1 MTNNSP
7 TLIENKS
14 QLIKYFT
21 DGIKENNQLR
31 IGVEHE
37 KFLFNKK
44 DLKRID
50 YEKIKK
56 VFELLKNNGWEL
68 QYEKDKIIGL
78 KRENQK
84 ITTEP
89 GFQYELSGAPFKNI
103 HLVCSENSSHFDE
116 LKEVF
121 SSASITTSS
130 IAYDPFNK
138 LIEIPKSPKERYKI
152 MTSEMPKG
160 GKLSLD
166 MMYKTAGIQ
175 INYDYTSEEDFE
187 KKFKIGNYLAPLTIA
202 LFANSPFNEN
212 KLSGFLSY
220 RGKVWQETNR
230 GGIMPITFEKLNFE
244 KYIDYAI
251 NYPILFLKKKGK
263 YFSPNGQT
271 FKDFLDGSLNFLKGE
286 KPSLEDFENHLGTIF
301 TEIRLKQV
309 IEFRSLDTCNF
320 GCICNGPSFFTGLIY
335 GSLDE
340 TYEIIKNW
348 KKEEVME
355 AYLNA
360 PKQGLNTLL
369 NNRKLIDWGKI
380 FFDLAKKGLE
390 KRNELNKSEKNE
402 TIYLKNIELIIDK
415 HFFHEIGGFSY
426 YLNKSQTSYY
436 GVEIARGLN
445 TPDIHGTILLTWLI
459 AMIYDINNPSQD
471 KWKII
476 KP

>member
-1 MTNNSP
+1 MNNNSIA
-7 TLIENKS
+7 TIENKS
-14 QLIKYFT
+14 QLIQYFI
-21 DGIKENNQLR
+21 DGIKKNNNQR

-37 KFLFNKK
+37 KFLFNKS

-50 YEKIKK
+50 YEKLKK
-56 VFELLKNNGWEL
+56 VFEILKDKGWKIE
-68 QYEKDKIIGL
+68 YEKEKQIGL
-78 KRENQK
+78 RKENQK

-89 GFQYELSGAPFKNI
+89 GFQYELSGAPYKNI
-103 HLVCSENSSHFDE
+103 HLVCSENSSHFSE
-116 LKEVF
+116 LKEVLN
-121 SSASITTSS
+121 SVSIITSS

-138 LIEIPKSPKERYKI
+138 LVEIPKSPKERYKI

-230 GGIMPITFEKLNFE
+230 GGIMPITFENINFE
-244 KYIDYAI
+244 KYIDHAI

-263 YFSPNGQT
+263 YYSPNGQS
-271 FKDFLDGSLNFLKGE
+271 FNDFLNGNLSFLNGE
-286 KPSLEDFENHLGTIF
+286 KPNLQDFENHLGTIF

-340 TYEIIKNW
+340 TYEIIKDW
-348 KKEEVME
+348 KKEDVME

-360 PKQGLNTLL
+360 PKHGLNTLL
-369 NNRKLIDWGKI
+369 NNKKLIDWGKM
-380 FFDLAKKGLE
+380 FLDLSKKGLE
-390 KRNELNKSEKNE
+390 KRNELNKSGKNE
-402 TIYLKNIELIIDK
+402 TIYLKHIEEIIKNKKNRAEMLIEQYNKTKNLNFLVNHD
-415 HFFHEIGGFSY
+415 ENFSY
-426 YLNKSQTSYY
+426 S
-436 GVEIARGLN
+436 GF
-445 TPDIHGTILLTWLI
+445 
-459 AMIYDINNPSQD
+459 
-471 KWKII
+471 
-476 KP
+476 

>member
-1 MTNNSP
+1 MSNYIQNKND
-7 TLIENKS
+7 LI
-14 QLIKYFT
+14 QYFVE
-21 DGIKENNQLR
+21 GIKKDDQLR

-44 DLKRID
+44 NLKRID
-50 YEKIKK
+50 YDQIKK
-56 VFELLKNNGWEL
+56 VFEILKDQGWKLEF
-68 QYEKDKIIGL
+68 EKEKVVGL
-78 KRENQK
+78 KRKNQK

-103 HLVCSENSSHFDE
+103 HSVCSENRTHFDE
-116 LKEVF
+116 LKDIF
-121 SSASITTSS
+121 KSINITTSS

-138 LIEIPKSPKERYKI
+138 LSEIPKSPKERYKI
-152 MTSEMPKG
+152 MTAEMPKG

-187 KKFKIGNYLAPLTIA
+187 KKIKIGNYLAPLTIA
-202 LFANSPFNEN
+202 LFANSPFIEN
-212 KLSGFLSY
+212 KFSGYLSY

-230 GGIMPITFEKLNFE
+230 GGIMPIAFENVNFE
-244 KYIDYAI
+244 KYIDHAI
-251 NYPILFLKKKGK
+251 NYPILFLKKDGK
-263 YFSPNGQT
+263 YHPPNGQT
-271 FKDFLDGSLNFLKGE
+271 FNDFLNGNLSFLNGIKPNLK
-286 KPSLEDFENHLGTIF
+286 DFENHLGTIF
-301 TEIRLKQV
+301 TEVRVKQI

-369 NNRKLIDWGKI
+369 NNKKLIDWGKI
-380 FFDLAKKGLE
+380 FLDLSKRGLE
-390 KRNELNKSEKNE
+390 KRNELNKSGKNE
-402 TIYLKNIELIIDK
+402 TIYLKHIEDIIKNKKTRADMLVDQLNK
-415 HFFHEIGGFSY
+415 TKNLNFLVNHDENFSY
-426 YLNKSQTSYY
+426 S
-436 GVEIARGLN
+436 GF
-445 TPDIHGTILLTWLI
+445 
-459 AMIYDINNPSQD
+459 
-471 KWKII
+471 
-476 KP
+476 

>member
-1 MTNNSP
+1 MSNNSSE
-7 TLIENKS
+7 IIKNKS
-14 QLIKYFT
+14 QLIEYFI
-21 DGIKENNQLR
+21 DGIKKENNQK

-50 YEKIKK
+50 YNQLKQVFKILENRDWKP
-56 VFELLKNNGWEL
+56 E
-68 QYEKDKIIGL
+68 YEKDKIIGL

-103 HLVCSENSSHFDE
+103 HSVCSENSSHFNE

-121 SSASITTSS
+121 NSSSIATSS

-138 LIEIPKSPKERYKI
+138 LIDVPKSPKERYKI
-152 MTSEMPKG
+152 MTFEMPKG

-175 INYDYTSEEDFE
+175 INYDYTSEENFE

-212 KLSGFLSY
+212 KFSGFLSY
-220 RGKVWQETNR
+220 RSKVWQETSR
-230 GGIMPITFEKLNFE
+230 GGIMPIAFEKVNFE
-244 KYIDYAI
+244 KYMDHAI
-251 NYPILFLKKKGK
+251 NYPILFLKKNGK
-263 YFSPNGQT
+263 YYSPNGQT
-271 FKDFLDGSLNFLKGE
+271 FKDFLNGNLIFLKGE
-286 KPSLEDFENHLGTIF
+286 KPTLEDFENHLGTIF

-309 IEFRSLDTCNF
+309 VEFRSLDTCNF
-320 GCICNGPSFFTGLIY
+320 SCICNGPSFFTGLIY

-355 AYLNA
+355 AYLNS

-369 NNRKLIDWGKI
+369 QDKKLVDWAKI
-380 FFDLAKKGLE
+380 FLDLSKKGLE
-390 KRNELNKSEKNE
+390 KRNELNKSGKNE
-402 TIYLKNIELIIDK
+402 TIYLKHIEEIISNKKTRAEMLIDHYNK
-415 HFFHEIGGFSY
+415 TKKLDFLVNHDENFSY
-426 YLNKSQTSYY
+426 S
-436 GVEIARGLN
+436 GL
-445 TPDIHGTILLTWLI
+445 
-459 AMIYDINNPSQD
+459 
-471 KWKII
+471 
-476 KP
+476 

>member
-1 MTNNSP
+1 MNNNS
-7 TLIENKS
+7 IASIDNRS
-14 QLIKYFT
+14 QLVQYFV
-21 DGIKENNQLR
+21 DGIKKESHQR
-31 IGVEHE
+31 VGVEHE
-37 KFLFNKK
+37 KFLFNQK

-50 YEKIKK
+50 YKKIKQ
-56 VFELLKNNGWEL
+56 VFESLKKKGWEL
-68 QYEKDKIIGL
+68 EYEKDKVIGL
-78 KRENQK
+78 RRKNQK

-103 HLVCSENSSHFDE
+103 HSVCSENNSHFNE
-116 LKEVF
+116 LKEVL

-138 LIEIPKSPKERYKI
+138 IIDIPKSPKERYKI

-175 INYDYTSEEDFE
+175 INYDYTSEKDFE
-187 KKFKIGNYLAPLTIA
+187 KKFKVGNYLAPLTIA

-230 GGIMPITFEKLNFE
+230 GGIMPIAFEKVNFE
-244 KYIDYAI
+244 KYIDHTI
-251 NYPILFLKKKGK
+251 NYPILFLKKKEK

-271 FKDFLDGSLNFLKGE
+271 FNDFLNGNLTFLNEE
-286 KPSLEDFENHLGTIF
+286 KPTLQDFENHLGTIF

-348 KKEEVME
+348 KKEDVME
-355 AYLNA
+355 AYLKA

-369 NNRKLIDWGKI
+369 NNKRLIDWGKI
-380 FFDLAKKGLE
+380 FLDLSKKGLE
-390 KRNELNKSEKNE
+390 KRNELNKNGKNE
-402 TIYLKNIELIIDK
+402 TIYLKHIEEIIKNKKTRAEILIDQFNK
-415 HFFHEIGGFSY
+415 TKNLKFLVSHDENFSY
-426 YLNKSQTSYY
+426 T
-436 GVEIARGLN
+436 GF
-445 TPDIHGTILLTWLI
+445 
-459 AMIYDINNPSQD
+459 
-471 KWKII
+471 
-476 KP
+476 

>member
-1 MTNNSP
+1 MSNNSI
-7 TLIENKS
+7 TTIENKS
-14 QLIKYFT
+14 HLIQYFI
-21 DGIKENNQLR
+21 DGIKKNNNQR

-37 KFLFNKK
+37 KFLFSKS

-50 YEKIKK
+50 YNQLNQ
-56 VFELLKNNGWEL
+56 VFEILKNKGWKPE
-68 QYEKDKIIGL
+68 YEKDKIIGL

-103 HLVCSENSSHFDE
+103 HSVCSENSSHFNE

-121 SSASITTSS
+121 KSSSIITSS

-138 LIEIPKSPKERYKI
+138 LINIPKSPKERYKI

-220 RGKVWQETNR
+220 RGKVWQETHR
-230 GGIMPITFEKLNFE
+230 GGIMPISFEKVNFE
-244 KYIDYAI
+244 KYIDHAI
-251 NYPILFLKKKGK
+251 NYPILFLKKNEK
-263 YFSPNGQT
+263 YYSPNGQT
-271 FKDFLDGSLNFLKGE
+271 FYDYLKGNLSFLKGE
-286 KPSLEDFENHLGTIF
+286 KPTLKDFENHLGTIF
-301 TEIRLKQV
+301 TEIRLKKV

-340 TYEIIKNW
+340 TYEIIKSW
-348 KKEEVME
+348 KKEEVMK

-369 NNRKLIDWGKI
+369 NNKKLFDWAKI
-380 FFDLAKKGLE
+380 FLDLSKKGLE
-390 KRNELNKSEKNE
+390 KRNELNKSGKNE
-402 TIYLKNIELIIDK
+402 TIYLRHIEEIIENKKTRAEMLIEQFKKTKNLNFLVNHDEN
-415 HFFHEIGGFSY
+415 FSY
-426 YLNKSQTSYY
+426 T
-436 GVEIARGLN
+436 GF
-445 TPDIHGTILLTWLI
+445 
-459 AMIYDINNPSQD
+459 
-471 KWKII
+471 
-476 KP
+476 

>member
-1 MTNNSP
+1 MTNKSNSF
-7 TLIENKS
+7 IENKT
-14 QLIKYFT
+14 QLIQYFK
-21 DGIKENNQLR
+21 DGIKKDTDLR

-37 KFLFNKK
+37 KFLFNKT
-44 DLKRID
+44 DLKRINYD
-50 YEKIKK
+50 QIKK
-56 VFELLKNNGWEL
+56 IFEILKEKGWEPQL
-68 QYEKDKIIGL
+68 ERDKLIGL
-78 KRENQK
+78 KRQNQK

-103 HLVCSENSSHFDE
+103 HSVCSENSSHFNE

-121 SSASITTSS
+121 KSTNITTSS

-138 LIEIPKSPKERYKI
+138 LTDIPKSPKERYTI
-152 MTSEMPKG
+152 MTSEMPKS

-175 INYDYTSEEDFE
+175 INYDYISEEDFK

-220 RGKVWQETNR
+220 RGKVWQETYR
-230 GGIMPITFEKLNFE
+230 GGIMPITFENVNFE
-244 KYIDYAI
+244 KYIDHAI
-251 NYPILFLKKKGK
+251 NYPILFLKKNGK
-263 YFSPNGQT
+263 YYSPNGQT
-271 FKDFLDGSLNFLKGE
+271 FRDFLNGNLIFLKGE
-286 KPSLEDFENHLGTIF
+286 KPTLEDFENHLGTIF

-335 GSLDE
+335 GSLEE

-369 NNRKLIDWGKI
+369 KNKKLIDWAKI
-380 FFDLAKKGLE
+380 FLNLSKKGLE
-390 KRNELNKSEKNE
+390 KRNELNKSGKNE
-402 TIYLKNIELIIDK
+402 TIYLKHIEEIISNKKTRAEMLIEQYNKTKKLDFLINHD
-415 HFFHEIGGFSY
+415 ENFSY
-426 YLNKSQTSYY
+426 S
-436 GVEIARGLN
+436 GF
-445 TPDIHGTILLTWLI
+445 
-459 AMIYDINNPSQD
+459 
-471 KWKII
+471 
-476 KP
+476 

>member
-1 MTNNSP
+1 MTDKSNSF
-7 TLIENKS
+7 IENKT
-14 QLIKYFT
+14 QLIQYFK
-21 DGIKENNQLR
+21 DGIKKDTDLR

-37 KFLFNKK
+37 KFLFNKT
-44 DLKRID
+44 DLKRINYD
-50 YEKIKK
+50 QIKK
-56 VFELLKNNGWEL
+56 IFEILKEKGWEPQL
-68 QYEKDKIIGL
+68 EKDKLIGL
-78 KRENQK
+78 KRQNQK

-103 HLVCSENSSHFDE
+103 HSVCSENSSHFNE

-121 SSASITTSS
+121 KSTNITTSS
-130 IAYDPFNK
+130 IAYDPFNQ
-138 LIEIPKSPKERYKI
+138 LTDIPKNPKERYTI
-152 MTSEMPKG
+152 MTAEMPKG

-220 RGKVWQETNR
+220 RGKVWQETIR
-230 GGIMPITFEKLNFE
+230 GGIMPITFENVNFE
-244 KYIDYAI
+244 KYIDHAI
-251 NYPILFLKKKGK
+251 NYPILFLKKNGK
-263 YFSPNGQT
+263 YYSPNGQT
-271 FKDFLDGSLNFLKGE
+271 FRDFLNGNLSFLKGE
-286 KPSLEDFENHLGTIF
+286 KPTLEDFENHLGTIF

-348 KKEEVME
+348 KKEEVMD
-355 AYLNA
+355 AYLNT

-369 NNRKLIDWGKI
+369 KNKKLIDWAKI
-380 FFDLAKKGLE
+380 FLDISKKGLD
-390 KRNELNKSEKNE
+390 KRNELNKSGKNE
-402 TIYLKNIELIIDK
+402 TIYLKHIEEIISNKKTRAEMLIEHYNKTKKLDFLINHD
-415 HFFHEIGGFSY
+415 ENFSY
-426 YLNKSQTSYY
+426 S
-436 GVEIARGLN
+436 GF
-445 TPDIHGTILLTWLI
+445 
-459 AMIYDINNPSQD
+459 
-471 KWKII
+471 
-476 KP
+476 

>member
-1 MTNNSP
+1 MNKFLVDTVDSKDK
-7 TLIENKS
+7 LI
-14 QLIKYFT
+14 QYFRK
-21 DGIKENNQLR
+21 GIKKDNELR

-37 KFLFNKK
+37 KFLFNKS
-44 DLKRID
+44 DLKRVD
-50 YEKIKK
+50 YNQIKK
-56 VFELLKNNGWEL
+56 VFENLKNNGWEPE
-68 QYEKDKIIGL
+68 YEKDRIIGL

-103 HLVCSENSSHFDE
+103 HLVCLENSSHFNE
-116 LKEVF
+116 LKEIF
-121 SSASITTSS
+121 SSTSITTSS

-138 LIEIPKSPKERYKI
+138 LADIPKSTKERYEI
-152 MTSEMPKG
+152 MTAEMPKG

-175 INYDYTSEEDFE
+175 INYDYVSEKDFE

-230 GGIMPITFEKLNFE
+230 GGIMSITFEDVNFE

-251 NYPILFLKKKGK
+251 NYPILFLKKNGK
-263 YFSPNGQT
+263 YHPPNGQT
-271 FKDFLDGSLNFLKGE
+271 FRDFLNGNLSFLKGE
-286 KPSLEDFENHLGTIF
+286 KPTLEDFENHLGTIF

-348 KKEEVME
+348 KKEDVME

-360 PKQGLNTLL
+360 PKQGLNTVIK
-369 NNRKLIDWGKI
+369 NKKLIDWAKI
-380 FFDLAKKGLE
+380 FLNLSKKGLD
-390 KRNELNKSEKNE
+390 KRNELNQSGKNE
-402 TIYLKNIELIIDK
+402 TIYLKHIEEIIENKKTRAEMLIEQFNKTNNLSFLVNND
-415 HFFHEIGGFSY
+415 ENFSY
-426 YLNKSQTSYY
+426 S
-436 GVEIARGLN
+436 GF
-445 TPDIHGTILLTWLI
+445 
-459 AMIYDINNPSQD
+459 
-471 KWKII
+471 
-476 KP
+476 

>member
-1 MTNNSP
+1 MNNNSIA
-7 TLIENKS
+7 TIQNRS
-14 QLIKYFT
+14 QLVQYFF
-21 DGIKENNQLR
+21 DGIKKDSNQR

-37 KFLFNKK
+37 KFLFNKS

-50 YEKIKK
+50 YEKLKK
-56 VFELLKNNGWEL
+56 VFDILKDKGWEIE
-68 QYEKDKIIGL
+68 YEKDKQIGL
-78 KRENQK
+78 RKENQK

-89 GFQYELSGAPFKNI
+89 GFQYELSGSPFKNI
-103 HLVCSENSSHFDE
+103 HSVCSENNSHFNE

-121 SSASITTSS
+121 SLASITTSS

-138 LIEIPKSPKERYKI
+138 LIDIPKSPKERYKI

-202 LFANSPFNEN
+202 LFANSPFNE
-212 KLSGFLSY
+212 KKFSGFLSY
-220 RGKVWQETNR
+220 RGKVWQETSR
-230 GGIMPITFEKLNFE
+230 GGIMPITFEKVNFE
-244 KYIDYAI
+244 KYIDHAI

-263 YFSPNGQT
+263 YYSPNGQT
-271 FKDFLDGSLNFLKGE
+271 FNDFLNGNLNFLKGE
-286 KPSLEDFENHLGTIF
+286 KPTLEDFENHLGTIF

-340 TYEIIKNW
+340 TYEIIKDW

-369 NNRKLIDWGKI
+369 HNKKLIDWGKK
-380 FFDLAKKGLE
+380 FLDLSKKGLE
-390 KRNELNKSEKNE
+390 KRNELNKSGKNE
-402 TIYLKNIELIIDK
+402 TIYLKHIEEIIKNKKTRAEMLIEQFNKTKNLNFLVNHD
-415 HFFHEIGGFSY
+415 ENFSY
-426 YLNKSQTSYY
+426 S
-436 GVEIARGLN
+436 GF
-445 TPDIHGTILLTWLI
+445 
-459 AMIYDINNPSQD
+459 
-471 KWKII
+471 
-476 KP
+476 

>member
-1 MTNNSP
+1 MSKYIQNKNN
-7 TLIENKS
+7 LI
-14 QLIKYFT
+14 QYFVE
-21 DGIKENNQLR
+21 GIKKNDQLR

-50 YEKIKK
+50 YDQIKK
-56 VFELLKNNGWEL
+56 AFEILKDQGWKLEF
-68 QYEKDKIIGL
+68 EKEKVVGL
-78 KRENQK
+78 KRKNQK

-103 HLVCSENSSHFDE
+103 HSVCSENSTHFNE
-116 LKEVF
+116 LKDVLK
-121 SSASITTSS
+121 SIDITTSS

-138 LIEIPKSPKERYKI
+138 LTEIPKSPKERYKI

-160 GKLSLD
+160 GELSLD

-212 KLSGFLSY
+212 KLSGYLSY
-220 RGKVWQETNR
+220 RGEVWQKTNR
-230 GGIMPITFEKLNFE
+230 GGIMPITFEKVNFE
-244 KYIDYAI
+244 KYIDHAI

-263 YFSPNGQT
+263 YYSPNGQT
-271 FKDFLDGSLNFLKGE
+271 FNDFLNGNLNFLKGE
-286 KPSLEDFENHLGTIF
+286 KPTLEDFESHLGTIF

-335 GSLDE
+335 GALDE
-340 TYEIIKNW
+340 TYEIIENW

-360 PKQGLNTLL
+360 PKQGLNTLF
-369 NNRKLIDWGKI
+369 NNKKLIDWGKI
-380 FFDLAKKGLE
+380 FLDLSKRGLE
-390 KRNELNKSEKNE
+390 KRNELNKSGKNE
-402 TIYLKNIELIIDK
+402 TIYLRHIEEIIKNKKTRAEMLIEQFKKTK
-415 HFFHEIGGFSY
+415 HLNFLVNHDENFSY
-426 YLNKSQTSYY
+426 S
-436 GVEIARGLN
+436 GF
-445 TPDIHGTILLTWLI
+445 
-459 AMIYDINNPSQD
+459 
-471 KWKII
+471 
-476 KP
+476 

>member
-1 MTNNSP
+1 MTNKSNSF
-7 TLIENKS
+7 IENRN
-14 QLIKYFT
+14 QLIQYFK
-21 DGIKENNQLR
+21 DGIKKDTDLR

-37 KFLFNKK
+37 KFLFNKT
-44 DLKRID
+44 DLKRINYD
-50 YEKIKK
+50 QIKK
-56 VFELLKNNGWEL
+56 IFEILKEKGWEPQL
-68 QYEKDKIIGL
+68 ERDKLIGL
-78 KRENQK
+78 KRQNQK

-103 HLVCSENSSHFDE
+103 HSVCSENSSHFNE

-121 SSASITTSS
+121 KSINITTSS

-138 LIEIPKSPKERYKI
+138 LTDIPKSPKERYTI

-175 INYDYTSEEDFE
+175 INYDYISEEDFE

-230 GGIMPITFEKLNFE
+230 GGIMPITFENVNFE
-244 KYIDYAI
+244 KYIDHAI
-251 NYPILFLKKKGK
+251 NYPILFLKKNGK
-263 YFSPNGQT
+263 YYSPNGQT
-271 FKDFLDGSLNFLKGE
+271 FRDFLNGNLIFLKGE
-286 KPSLEDFENHLGTIF
+286 KPTLEDFENHLGTIF

-335 GSLDE
+335 GSLEE
-340 TYEIIKNW
+340 TYEILKNW

-369 NNRKLIDWGKI
+369 KNKKLIDWAKI
-380 FFDLAKKGLE
+380 FLNLSKKGLE
-390 KRNELNKSEKNE
+390 KRNELNKSGKNE
-402 TIYLKNIELIIDK
+402 TIYLKHIEEIISNKKTRAEMLIEQYNKTKKLEFLINHD
-415 HFFHEIGGFSY
+415 ENFSY
-426 YLNKSQTSYY
+426 S
-436 GVEIARGLN
+436 GF
-445 TPDIHGTILLTWLI
+445 
-459 AMIYDINNPSQD
+459 
-471 KWKII
+471 
-476 KP
+476 

>member
-1 MTNNSP
+1 MTNKSSS
-7 TLIENKS
+7 LIENKS
-14 QLIKYFT
+14 QLIKYFN
-21 DGIKENNQLR
+21 DGIKEDTNLR

-37 KFLFNKK
+37 KFLFNRK

-50 YEKIKK
+50 HEKIKK
-56 VFELLKNNGWEL
+56 VFELLQNNGWEL
-68 QYEKDKIIGL
+68 QYEKDKLIGL

-103 HLVCSENSSHFDE
+103 HLVCSENSSHFNE

-121 SSASITTSS
+121 SSAAITTSS

-160 GKLSLD
+160 GRLSLD

-230 GGIMPITFEKLNFE
+230 GGIMPITFENVNFE
-244 KYIDYAI
+244 KYIDHAI
-251 NYPILFLKKKGK
+251 NYPILFLKKNEK
-263 YFSPNGQT
+263 YYSPNGQT
-271 FKDFLDGSLNFLKGE
+271 FRDFLNGNLIFLKGE
-286 KPSLEDFENHLGTIF
+286 KPTLEDFENHLGTIF

-348 KKEEVME
+348 KKEEVMD

-369 NNRKLIDWGKI
+369 KNKKLIDWAKI
-380 FFDLAKKGLE
+380 FLDISIKGLD
-390 KRNELNKSEKNE
+390 KRNELNKSGKNE
-402 TIYLKNIELIIDK
+402 TIYLKHIEEIIKNKKTRAEILIEQYNKTNNLNFLVNHD
-415 HFFHEIGGFSY
+415 ENFSY
-426 YLNKSQTSYY
+426 S
-436 GVEIARGLN
+436 GF
-445 TPDIHGTILLTWLI
+445 
-459 AMIYDINNPSQD
+459 
-471 KWKII
+471 
-476 KP
+476 

>member
-1 MTNNSP
+1 MTNKS
-7 TLIENKS
+7 TSFIENKS
-14 QLIKYFT
+14 QLIQYFN
-21 DGIKENNQLR
+21 DGIKKDTNLR

-37 KFLFNKK
+37 KFLFNRK

-56 VFELLKNNGWEL
+56 VFELLKNNGWQL

-78 KRENQK
+78 KKENQK

-103 HLVCSENSSHFDE
+103 HLVCSENSSHFNE
-116 LKEVF
+116 LKDVL
-121 SSASITTSS
+121 SSTSITTSS

-230 GGIMPITFEKLNFE
+230 GGIMPIAFENVNFE
-244 KYIDYAI
+244 KYIDHVI
-251 NYPILFLKKKGK
+251 NYPILFLKKNGK
-263 YFSPNGQT
+263 YYSPNGQT
-271 FKDFLDGSLNFLKGE
+271 YGDFLNGNLSFLKGE
-286 KPSLEDFENHLGTIF
+286 KPTLEDFENHLGTIF

-320 GCICNGPSFFTGLIY
+320 SCICNGPSFFTGLIY

-369 NNRKLIDWGKI
+369 QDKKLIDWAKI
-380 FFDLAKKGLE
+380 FLDLTKKGLA
-390 KRNELNKSEKNE
+390 KRNELNKSGKNE
-402 TIYLKNIELIIDK
+402 TIYLKHIEEIISNKKTRAEMLIEHYNKTKKLDFLINHD
-415 HFFHEIGGFSY
+415 ENFSY
-426 YLNKSQTSYY
+426 S
-436 GVEIARGLN
+436 GF
-445 TPDIHGTILLTWLI
+445 
-459 AMIYDINNPSQD
+459 
-471 KWKII
+471 
-476 KP
+476 